1 MAVLPVTLCLSGVM
15 LITSTNRGISAQ
27 LKRMNFSCKQLSD
40 NNGISNCRQAGLC
53 RSAQLERAALRGLW
67 QANTS
72 MNHSASME
80 QKAMQ
85 SAMSDFGW
93 AYCPTAACAGALFRC
108 PALPKLRQE
117 STQCGVHLLT
127 APELPKRLSAHSIAA
142 TNAVCAWTSDRF
154 SVVYLNFDCIF
165 LVCLFCSAQA
175 NRRSRFAKHSCM
187 LLLSLRLIPAGIDRK
202 LHNLFRHSTKV
213 VQHRRSAVLYEE
225 AMAEFAA
232 TAGRA
237 PNRGQFLA
245 QESTLCSVKAHVHRA
260 ARCSALAAQA

>member
-1 MAVLPVTLCLSGVM
+1 
-15 LITSTNRGISAQ
+15 
-27 LKRMNFSCKQLSD
+27 
-40 NNGISNCRQAGLC
+40 
-53 RSAQLERAALRGLW
+53 
-67 QANTS
+67 
-72 MNHSASME
+72 
-80 QKAMQ
+80 
-85 SAMSDFGW
+85 
-93 AYCPTAACAGALFRC
+93 
-108 PALPKLRQE
+108 
-117 STQCGVHLLT
+117 
-127 APELPKRLSAHSIAA
+127 
-142 TNAVCAWTSDRF
+142 
-154 SVVYLNFDCIF
+154 
-165 LVCLFCSAQA
+165 
-175 NRRSRFAKHSCM
+175 M